1 MEEVPG
7 AFVPIIPHK
16 RAVLG
21 SKRFSDELV
30 EERTFTL
37 QEFMTRI
44 GQNAE
49 LKNAVAT
56 QKFLTAYDEEWT
68 KVKAGYVP
76 EEETAEKSGTLSTWM
91 TKAKAKF
98 DSAVGRELEP
108 TPEDATF
115 AKMEAYILAVHTNV
129 KLIQKETTILA
140 KSAKDRG
147 GALEHIGA
155 AMTTLGE
162 SFYPLSYSDS
172 LSVMFKKLA
181 DEVSEMAGLWAKH
194 NAVEETDL
202 EDKFNLLILE
212 VMASKLALEQRKT
225 LLWDYTRK
233 VANVRK
239 QKIQMDR
246 GNITEE
252 ALEVLKKEALETWK
266 SVETVSKRVQREMDV
281 WRTIFD
287 NKMRD
292 VLETYVTKTVKH
304 HQQLLETWEGTVPMI
319 AEGKAKPLV
328 VKDESYA
335 PPNLMPSAPPPPEPD
350 VEVVTEGT
358 EDLKMGEEEV
368 AQQVVSI

>member
-76 EEETAEKSGTLSTWM
+76 EEETAEKSGSLSGWM

-98 DSAVGRELEP
+98 DAAVGRELEP

-115 AKMEAYILAVHTNV
+115 AKMEAYILALHTNV

-147 GALEHIGA
+147 GALEHIGT

-172 LSVMFKKLA
+172 VSVMFKKLA

-202 EDKFNLLILE
+202 DDKFNLLILE
-212 VMASKLALEQRKT
+212 VMAPKLALEQRKT

-281 WRTIFD
+281 WRTTFD

-304 HQQLLETWEGTVPMI
+304 HQQLLETWEGTIPMI
-319 AEGKAKPLV
+319 AEGKAKPPV
-328 VKDESYA
+328 VKNEAYA

-358 EDLKMGEEEV
+358 EDLKMGEEEE